1 MKKISPTVV
10 RLGVVSFFADV
21 ASEML
26 YPITPIFL
34 TTVLGASMSNLGLIE
49 GIAESIAS
57 LLKTYSGA
65 WSDRISKRRP
75 FILLGYFLG
84 AISKPWIGLSQSW
97 GEVLGARAMDRA
109 GKGLRSSPRDAL
121 IADSVSPENRGA
133 AFGWHR
139 AMDTL
144 GAAVGPLLT
153 ILLLS
158 LKPGDLRSLYLWAL
172 IPGFLSVAVVFT
184 VREKEHQAQ
193 SSQNGWVNPLRA
205 HEALSGPFK
214 KYLYAW
220 GAFSL
225 VNSSDAFL
233 LMRAKSAGL
242 STQMVILLYC
252 AYNLTYALSSPWL
265 GGLSDRIGRKK
276 LMVLG
281 LCLFMFVYLGFGLA
295 SQGWQF
301 AGLFLVYGL
310 YMGAT
315 DGVGKAL
322 AVDLSPAYL
331 KATNL
336 GILGTVS
343 GLCTILAST
352 FAGVIWDH
360 WGAPMTFYYGAFG
373 AAIAAI
379 GMTRISEKNEIAQAA
394 VGSVKSL

>member
-1 MKKISPTVV
+1 MKKLSPTVV
-10 RLGVVSFFADV
+10 RLGIVSFFADI

-97 GEVLGARAMDRA
+97 GEVLGARAIDRA

-121 IADSVSPENRGA
+121 IADSVSPEIRGA

-184 VREKEHQAQ
+184 VREKEHQAHA
-193 SSQNGWVNPLRA
+193 SQNGWVNPLQA

-233 LMRAKSAGL
+233 LMRAKNSGL
-242 STQMVILLYC
+242 STQRVILLYC

-265 GGLSDRIGRKK
+265 GGLSDRMGRKK

-281 LCLFMFVYLGFGLA
+281 LCIFTFVYLGFGLA

-301 AGLFLVYGL
+301 AALFLVYGL

-322 AVDLSPAYL
+322 AVDLSPAHL

-336 GILGTVS
+336 GILGTIS

-379 GMTRISEKNEIAQAA
+379 GMTRISEKN
-394 VGSVKSL
+394 